1 MKIKAALVAL
11 VYLVGCKSIVPET
24 TTVSS
29 VMDKAT
35 KSYQALYCKGL
46 VPPDVAAQVAVQHL
60 EYRRTLDTAHNAA
73 VAAKSGQEDNTKGA
87 FIASK
92 ESASR
97 FIDVVQLA
105 LTRKQIDELRSQL
118 EKATLP

>member
-1 MKIKAALVAL
+1 MKTAVAAIAL
-11 VYLVGCKSIVPET
+11 MLAGCATVSRNP
-24 TTVSS
+24 TVSS

-60 EYRRTLDTAHNAA
+60 EYRRTMGVAHTTA
-73 VAAKSGQEDNTKGA
+73 VAAKSGLEDNTKGA
-87 FIASK
+87 FIAAK

-97 FIDVVQLA
+97 FIDVAQLA